1 MIAEANGQEFLT
13 IKAAI
18 SANVAQKERMVSKLL
33 KLMNGSLLDKTVAVL
48 GLSFKPN
55 TDDIRESPAIEM
67 IQAILQGNGTVQ
79 AYDPVANKSMQ
90 TIFPDIKYYTSWD
103 EAVYQADCAVIM
115 TEWNEFRS
123 MDLSL
128 LKKQLLSPVLL
139 DTRNVLNMNE
149 LISLGF
155 SFDNVG
161 RLIPGE
167 S

>member
-1 MIAEANGQEFLT
+1 
-13 IKAAI
+13 
-18 SANVAQKERMVSKLL
+18 
-33 KLMNGSLLDKTVAVL
+33 
-48 GLSFKPN
+48 
-55 TDDIRESPAIEM
+55 M
-67 IQAILQGNGTVQ
+67 IQAILNEMGTVR
-79 AYDPVANKSMQ
+79 AFDPVSNESMQ
-90 TIFPDIKYYTSWD
+90 TIYPDINYYTSWE

-115 TEWNEFRS
+115 TDWNEFRS

-128 LKKQLLSPVLL
+128 LKKQLLSAVLL

-161 RLIPGE
+161 RSIPGE